1 MIASLTNTAA
11 TTLAAFSSARRVAV
25 EDVSAPAKQAGRRYR
40 GKRSSVPSEVD
51 GG

>member
-1 MIASLTNTAA
+1 MIASLANTAA
-11 TTLAAFSSARRVAV
+11 TTLAAFSSARRAAV
-25 EDVSAPAKQAGRRYR
+25 EDVSTPAKQAGRRHR